1 LCRDGPRTNRSCL
14 RPCSRRGIRGLHRL
28 VVCEAA
34 ADHRRSDRKHGGRHG
49 AYRIDQQAFDDGL
62 RFFRQDQFAAA
73 RAAFD
78 RADSAGQDAPTQFYI
93 AYSYYREGW
102 GRLYI
107 DAESFR
113 RGLDHVNKAIA
124 LAPGGRLLLDDAN
137 LQMRSADELKAELE
151 AGMRR
156 EAADFNPLKIFRRR
170 K

>member
-1 LCRDGPRTNRSCL
+1 MGRERIVRASGLAAVAVYAACIVWLYVRQPQTIEEVTGSMAA
-14 RPCSRRGIRGLHRL
+14 GI
-28 VVCEAA
+28 
-34 ADHRRSDRKHGGRHG
+34 G

-78 RADSAGQDAPTQFYI
+78 RADSAGQDARTQFYI

>member
-1 LCRDGPRTNRSCL
+1 MGRERIVRASGLAAVAVYSACIVWLYVRQPQNIEEVTGSMAA
-14 RPCSRRGIRGLHRL
+14 GI
-28 VVCEAA
+28 
-34 ADHRRSDRKHGGRHG
+34 G

-62 RFFRQDQFAAA
+62 RFFRQEQFAAA

-78 RADSAGQDAPTQFYI
+78 RADPAGQDARTQFYI

-113 RGLDHVNKAIA
+113 RGLEHVNKAIA

-151 AGMRR
+151 AGLRR
-156 EAADFNPLKIFRRR
+156 EPSDFNPLKIFRRR

>member
-1 LCRDGPRTNRSCL
+1 MDRERIVRASGLAAVAVYAAYIVWLYVRQPQTIEEVTGSMAA
-14 RPCSRRGIRGLHRL
+14 GI
-28 VVCEAA
+28 
-34 ADHRRSDRKHGGRHG
+34 G

>member
-1 LCRDGPRTNRSCL
+1 MGRERIVRASGLAAVAVYSACIVWLYVRQPQNIEEVTGSMAA
-14 RPCSRRGIRGLHRL
+14 GI
-28 VVCEAA
+28 
-34 ADHRRSDRKHGGRHG
+34 G

-62 RFFRQDQFAAA
+62 RFFRQEQFAAA

-78 RADSAGQDAPTQFYI
+78 R
-93 AYSYYREGW
+93 

-113 RGLDHVNKAIA
+113 HGLDHVNKAIA
-124 LAPGGRLLLDDAN
+124 LAPGGRLRLDDAN

-151 AGMRR
+151 AGLRR
-156 EAADFNPLKIFRRR
+156 EAADFNPLKVFRRR

>member
-1 LCRDGPRTNRSCL
+1 MDRERIVRASGLAAVAVYAACIVWLYVRQPQTIEEVTGSMAA
-14 RPCSRRGIRGLHRL
+14 GI
-28 VVCEAA
+28 
-34 ADHRRSDRKHGGRHG
+34 G